1 MARTPHWE
9 GVPMAIGANKPAWP
23 LPDVTPKFAT
33 WSFGGGRPAACAVHR
48 CERWHAGID
57 LTGAPH
63 GTLVIAPED
72 GTLVGLDRGWTDG
85 TKAIF
90 VQTDSGLFLV
100 LGGVIAGSH
109 KEFGRTAAQRIRKGD
124 KLGRIV
130 GGYGM
135 LHLETYKAEPTR
147 KANSRWYRDDP
158 PPTGLLN
165 PTSYIERMVGD
176 TVSLLQTRQRLEAL
190 KALGHDPGDLAAPWG
205 PAATEALKK
214 AQAALGVAID
224 GIWGP
229 ETEDAI
235 QQALAASKPADTHE
249 ADDEP
254 ADTKDLTPPQP
265 RSKHLLGGIVAG
277 LAISGLAAAILITRQ
292 RRNAQEPH
300 DGI

>member
-1 MARTPHWE
+1 MARTPQWE
-9 GVPMAIGANKPAWP
+9 GVPMAIGADKPAWP
-23 LPDVTPKFAT
+23 LPTVTPRFAT
-33 WSFGGGRPAACAVHR
+33 WSFGGGRPSACALHR

-63 GTLVIAPED
+63 GALVVAPEE
-72 GTLVGLDRGWTDG
+72 GTLVGVDRGWTDG

-90 VQTDSGLFLV
+90 LQTDSGLFVV

-109 KEFGRTAAQRIRKGD
+109 KEFGRSTAQRVRKGD
-124 KLGRIV
+124 ELGRIV

-135 LHLETYKAEPTR
+135 LHLETYKAEPAR
-147 KANSRWYRDDP
+147 RANSRWYRDDP

-165 PTSYIERMVGD
+165 PTSYVERMVGD
-176 TVSLLQTRQRLEAL
+176 TVSLLRTRQRLEAL
-190 KALGHDPGDLAAPWG
+190 RALGHDPGDLAAPWG
-205 PAATEALKK
+205 PAAIDALKS
-214 AQAALGVAID
+214 AQAALGVAAD

-235 QQALAASKPADTHE
+235 QQALAANQPATEIETD
-249 ADDEP
+249 AD
-254 ADTKDLTPPQP
+254 ATTARPQ
-265 RSKHLLGGIVAG
+265 RSSTRVIGGIVAG

-292 RRNAQEPH
+292 RRATPEAH